1 MNKDYIKNVILFLEE
16 NEQYGDDW
24 SEEIKALKEIF
35 VCHPL
40 PKGAVECREQIQ
52 EDIATFLDGMDD
64 GIIGHLC
71 DIVVENFAKL
81 DVTD

>member
-24 SEEIKALKEIF
+24 SEEIKALKA
-35 VCHPL
+35 VSAYGGPL
-40 PKGAVECREQIQ
+40 SKIECREQIQ
-52 EDIATFLDGMDD
+52 EDISTFLDGMDD

-81 DVTD
+81 